1 MVCIKLIICK
11 QTSVCFTKE
20 NYQMDKK
27 LKVLLLLG
35 GTSPEREVSKSTG
48 KSVYEALINL
58 GYDVVVLD
66 PAYGI
71 NQPLE
76 VEEYFAEKDYADTSN
91 ENYLDAVNLMSAD
104 QLNVAFLALH
114 GKYGEDG
121 TIQSLLEL
129 KGIKYT
135 GSKVLSSAIAMDKI
149 MSKILF
155 EEYFVPTPEYF
166 HFAKGEST
174 TEEVNNLIEQKFGYP
189 AVIKPND
196 QGSTVGLTICKSSEQ
211 LTEAIRNAF
220 EYSNRILVEEYIPGR
235 EVTVAV
241 IDDTALPVL
250 EIKPKHG
257 IYDYE
262 CKYTSGMSEYIVP
275 AEIPEEISKEL
286 QEIAV
291 KACKSLRCEVY
302 ARVDFRLS
310 PDNKIYTLEVNTL
323 PGMTSLSLVPKMAK
337 AIGISFEQL
346 VEKIITLSLK

>member
-1 MVCIKLIICK
+1 
-11 QTSVCFTKE
+11 
-20 NYQMDKK
+20 MDKK

-35 GTSPEREVSKSTG
+35 GTSPEREVSKATG
-48 KSVYEALINL
+48 KSVYFALINL
-58 GYDVVVLD
+58 GYEVIILD

-71 NQPLE
+71 NQPID
-76 VEEYFAEKDYADTSN
+76 VEDFFSEKDYVETSN
-91 ENYLDAVNLMSAD
+91 ENYLDAVNLISSSEISI
-104 QLNVAFLALH
+104 AFLALH

-149 MSKILF
+149 MAKILF
-155 EEYFVPTPEYF
+155 EEYNVPTPNGF
-166 HFAKGEST
+166 HFKIGEHTSK
-174 TEEVNNLIEQKFGYP
+174 EIDKMIVQKFGYP

-211 LTEAIRNAF
+211 LDEAIHNAF
-220 EYSNRILVEEYIPGR
+220 EYSDRILTEEYIPGR
-235 EVTVAV
+235 ELTIAV
-241 IDDTALPVL
+241 IDDKALPVL

-262 CKYTSGMSEYIVP
+262 CKYTSGLSEYIVP
-275 AEIPEEISKEL
+275 ADISEDVAKSM

-291 KACKSLRCEVY
+291 QACQSLRCEVY
-302 ARVDFRLS
+302 ARVDYRLS
-310 PDNKIYTLEVNTL
+310 PENKPYVLEVNTL

-346 VEKIITLSLK
+346 VDKIINLSLK

>member
-1 MVCIKLIICK
+1 M
-11 QTSVCFTKE
+11 E
-20 NYQMDKK
+20 KK

-48 KSVYEALINL
+48 KSVYEALLNL
-58 GYDVVVLD
+58 GHEVIILD

-71 NQPLE
+71 NQPYE
-76 VEEYFAEKDYADTSN
+76 VEDYFNENDYTEILN
-91 ENYLDAVNLMSAD
+91 ENYLDAVNLISAN
-104 QLNVAFLALH
+104 QINVAFLALH
-114 GKYGEDG
+114 RKYGEDG

-155 EEYFVPTPEYF
+155 EEYKVITPKWFQFKKDER
-166 HFAKGEST
+166 T
-174 TEEVNNLIEQKFGYP
+174 TEDVNNLIEQKFGYP
-189 AVIKPND
+189 AVVKPND

-211 LTEAIRNAF
+211 LVDAIHNAF
-220 EYSNRILVEEYIPGR
+220 EYSDRILVEEYIPGR
-235 EVTVAV
+235 ELTVAV
-241 IDDTALPVL
+241 IDNSAMPVL
-250 EIKPKHG
+250 EIRPKHG

-275 AEIPEEISKEL
+275 ADVPEKVAKSL

-291 KACKSLRCEVY
+291 QACKSLRCEVY

-310 PDNKIYTLEVNTL
+310 PDNKVYTLEVNTL

-337 AIGISFEQL
+337 AMGISFEQL

>member
-1 MVCIKLIICK
+1 
-11 QTSVCFTKE
+11 
-20 NYQMDKK
+20 MDKK

-48 KSVYEALINL
+48 KSVYTALTNL
-58 GYDVVVLD
+58 GYDVIVID

-76 VEEYFAEKDYADTSN
+76 VEEYFDEKDYAELSN
-91 ENYLDAVNLMSAD
+91 ENYLDAVNLVASTEF
-104 QLNVAFLALH
+104 NVAFLALH

-155 EEYFVPTPEYF
+155 EEYHVPTPKWF
-166 HFAKGEST
+166 HFKIDEYTS
-174 TEEVNNLIEQKFGYP
+174 EEIDQMIERQFGYP

-211 LTEAIRNAF
+211 LNDAIHYAF
-220 EYSNRILVEEYIPGR
+220 EYSDRILVEEYIPGR
-235 EVTVAV
+235 EITVAV
-241 IDDTALPVL
+241 IDDVALPVL
-250 EIKPKHG
+250 EIRPKHG

-275 AEIPEEISKEL
+275 ADVPLGVSKSL

-291 KACKSLRCEVY
+291 RACKSLRCEVY

-310 PDNKIYTLEVNTL
+310 PDNIVYALEVNTL

-337 AIGISFEQL
+337 TVGLSFEEL
-346 VEKIITLSLK
+346 VEKIINLSLK

>member
-1 MVCIKLIICK
+1 
-11 QTSVCFTKE
+11 
-20 NYQMDKK
+20 MDINS
-27 LKVLLLLG
+27 KVLLLVG

-48 KSVYEALINL
+48 KSVYAALIDL
-58 GYDVVVLD
+58 GYQVVVID

-76 VEEYFAEKDYADTSN
+76 VEKYFEEKDFAEISN
-91 ENYLDAVNLMSAD
+91 ENYLDAVNLIAPSEI
-104 QLNVAFLALH
+104 NIAFLALH

-135 GSKVLSSAIAMDKI
+135 GSKVLSSSIAMDKI

-155 EEYFVPTPEYF
+155 EEYKVPTPKWF
-166 HFAKGEST
+166 HFKIGERT
-174 TEEVNNLIEQKFGYP
+174 TDEIDTKIKKQFSYP
-189 AVIKPND
+189 AAIKPND

-211 LTEAIRNAF
+211 LDTAIHNAF
-220 EYSNRILVEEYIPGR
+220 EYSDRILVEEYIPGR
-235 EVTVAV
+235 ELTVAV
-241 IDDTALPVL
+241 LDNIALPAL
-250 EIKPKHG
+250 EIRPKHD

-275 AEIPEEISKEL
+275 AAIPENVSKLL

-310 PDNKIYTLEVNTL
+310 PDNRAYALEVNTL

-337 AIGISFEQL
+337 AVEISFEQL
-346 VEKIITLSLK
+346 VEKIINLSLK

>member
-1 MVCIKLIICK
+1 M
-11 QTSVCFTKE
+11 E
-20 NYQMDKK
+20 NK

-48 KSVYEALINL
+48 KSVYQALINL
-58 GYDVVVLD
+58 GYEVIMLD

-76 VEEYFAEKDYADTSN
+76 IEEYFSEQDYTEISN
-91 ENYLDAVNLMSAD
+91 ENYLDAVNLISAEQID
-104 QLNVAFLALH
+104 VAFLALH

-121 TIQSLLEL
+121 TIQLLLEL

-155 EEYFVPTPEYF
+155 EEYLVPTPEYF
-166 HFAKGEST
+166 HFKNGKHT
-174 TEEVNNLIEQKFGYP
+174 TEEINNKIEKQFGYP
-189 AVIKPND
+189 AVVKPND
-196 QGSTVGLTICKSSEQ
+196 QGSTVGLTICKSSDQ

-220 EYSNRILVEEYIPGR
+220 EYSDRILVEEYIPGR
-235 EVTVAV
+235 ELTVAV

-250 EIKPKHG
+250 EIRPKHG

-275 AEIPEEISKEL
+275 AEIPDEVAKEL

-291 KACKSLRCEVY
+291 QACKSLRCEVY

-310 PDNKIYTLEVNTL
+310 PENKAYVLEVNTL

-337 AIGISFEQL
+337 AVGISFEQL